1 MKTVNL
7 REVRNNF
14 NKILEMNQEVVV
26 ESRGK
31 PLAKIKPFT
40 KADIVQYYLEK
51 AQEASLELGITKEK
65 GDKLLEQVRKELLD
79 EGRY

>member
-14 NKILEMNQEVVV
+14 NKILEMNQEVIV

-51 AQEASLELGITKEK
+51 AQEASRELGITKEK

>member
-7 REVRNNF
+7 REVRNNLR
-14 NKILEMNQEVVV
+14 KILEMNQEVIV

-40 KADIVQYYLEK
+40 KVDQVQYYLER
-51 AQEASLELGITKEK
+51 AQEASRELGINQQKGEK
-65 GDKLLEQVRKELLD
+65 LFKQVRKELLD

>member
-7 REVRNNF
+7 RDVRNNF
-14 NKILEMNQEVVV
+14 TKILEMNQEVIV

-51 AQEASLELGITKEK
+51 AQEASRELGITKEK
-65 GDKLLEQVRKELLD
+65 GDKLLEQVRKELID
-79 EGRY
+79 ESSY

>member
-14 NKILEMNQEVVV
+14 TKIVEMNQEVVV

-40 KADIVQYYLEK
+40 RADIVQYYLGK
-51 AQEASLELGITKEK
+51 SPGGIS
-65 GDKLLEQVRKELLD
+65 
-79 EGRY
+79 